1 MITGLALDT
10 GAAAGRADQRLA
22 VPVGRDEDQRFRG
35 TIFLDP
41 ATSHGPPFWRG
52 TPAPSSGQPARLSPI
67 YGPGVARQFAPL
79 FPTPGP
85 PVHWVQFPLPGV
97 IMIATRWIAALA
109 AGVSLAGCG
118 AGPPPAGPAPQ
129 EIPALEAESQQH
141 PGDAE
146 RMTRL
151 GVAYFEAGQFERAR
165 DVLRSSL
172 VINARQYSTH
182 VYLGLAYEE
191 LAAFDSAR
199 AGFVAARE
207 LASDSRQRDEI
218 DGHLNLLTRRE
229 LQFAAKQ
236 AIAQE
241 STLSTAPPRPNTVAV
256 FPFRYSGSNPDLQPL
271 GRGLTHLMITDLAKV
286 GRLTLLEREQVQALV
301 DELALSEDGRVNP
314 ATGARSG
321 RLLRASEVVQG
332 SVQEGANQNQIQL
345 DAAVVSATNAS
356 VLATGQA
363 ADQLQQLFS
372 LQKAVLF
379 RLLEQLQ
386 IPLSPAE
393 RRALS
398 ERPTADLQAF
408 LAFSRGLE
416 AEDRGDFEAAQAEYR
431 SALARDPNF
440 RAASQR
446 ASTVQLSVGAATIPP
461 PVLAGYAPRTDG
473 TGGTQPRSGGTGGV
487 VVVSG
492 RGPILN
498 SGVLNTIPSIGS
510 TLTNRISTQIGP
522 VTQQPGTRAPL
533 PEATGSDN
541 AGSPGV
547 LVGTVVI
554 IITRP

>member
-1 MITGLALDT
+1 MTTIRWFAA
-10 GAAAGRADQRLA
+10 AAAG
-22 VPVGRDEDQRFRG
+22 
-35 TIFLDP
+35 
-41 ATSHGPPFWRG
+41 
-52 TPAPSSGQPARLSPI
+52 
-67 YGPGVARQFAPL
+67 
-79 FPTPGP
+79 
-85 PVHWVQFPLPGV
+85 
-97 IMIATRWIAALA
+97 MALA
-109 AGVSLAGCG
+109 ACAG
-118 AGPPPAGPAPQ
+118 GPPPAGPAPQ
-129 EIPALEAESQQH
+129 DLPALEAASQEH

-146 RMTRL
+146 RMTQL
-151 GVAYFEAGQFERAR
+151 GVGYFEAGQFERAR

-172 VINARQYSTH
+172 VISPRQYSTY
-182 VYLGLAYEE
+182 VYLGLTYEQ
-191 LAAFDSAR
+191 LAVFDSAR
-199 AGFVAARE
+199 AEFVAAKG
-207 LASDSRQRDEI
+207 LARDDRQRDEI

-229 LQFAAKQ
+229 LQQAAKQ

-241 STLSTAPPRPNTVAV
+241 ATLSQETPRPNTVAV
-256 FPFRYSGSNPDLQPL
+256 FPFRYAGTNPDLAPL

-301 DELALSEDGRVNP
+301 DELALSEGGRVDP

-372 LQKAVLF
+372 IQKAVLF
-379 RLLEQLQ
+379 RLLEQMQ

-416 AEDRGDFEAAQAEYR
+416 AEDRGDFEAAQTEYR
-431 SALARDPNF
+431 AALARDPNF

-446 ASTVQLSVGAATIPP
+446 ASAVQLSATAATVLPT
-461 PVLAGYAPRTDG
+461 VLAGYAPRA
-473 TGGTQPRSGGTGGV
+473 GGPGGAQPSAGGTGGV
-487 VVVSG
+487 VAVSR
-492 RGPILN
+492 RGPTLN

-510 TLTNRISTQIGP
+510 TLTNRISTQTGP

-541 AGSPGV
+541 AGSPGA
-547 LVGTVVI
+547 LFGTVVI

>member
-1 MITGLALDT
+1 MVTLT
-10 GAAAGRADQRLA
+10 AG
-22 VPVGRDEDQRFRG
+22 
-35 TIFLDP
+35 
-41 ATSHGPPFWRG
+41 
-52 TPAPSSGQPARLSPI
+52 
-67 YGPGVARQFAPL
+67 
-79 FPTPGP
+79 
-85 PVHWVQFPLPGV
+85 
-97 IMIATRWIAALA
+97 IA
-109 AGVSLAGCG
+109 LAGCAG
-118 AGPPPAGPAPQ
+118 GPPPAGPAPQ
-129 EIPALEAESQQH
+129 DIPGLEAESQQH
-141 PGDAE
+141 PGDAQ

-172 VINARQYSTH
+172 VITPGQYSTH
-182 VYLGLAYEE
+182 VYLGLTYEQ

-199 AGFVAARE
+199 AEFVAARG
-207 LASDSRQRDEI
+207 LARDSRQRDEI
-218 DGHLNLLTRRE
+218 DGHINLLTRRE

-241 STLSTAPPRPNTVAV
+241 ATLSQEQPKPNTVAV
-256 FPFRYSGSNPDLQPL
+256 FPFRYAGSNPDLQPL
-271 GRGLTHLMITDLAKV
+271 GRGMTHLMITDLAKV
-286 GRLTLLEREQVQALV
+286 TRLTLLEREQVQALV
-301 DELALSEDGRVNP
+301 DELALSEGGRVDP

-332 SVQEGANQNQIQL
+332 SLQEGANQNQIQV
-345 DAAVVSATNAS
+345 DATVVSATNAS
-356 VLATGQA
+356 VLASGQA
-363 ADQLQQLFS
+363 ADQLQQLFTI
-372 LQKAVLF
+372 QKAVLF

-416 AEDRGDFEAAQAEYR
+416 AEDRGDFSAAQVEYR

-446 ASTVQLSVGAATIPP
+446 AGAVQLSVNAATIPP
-461 PVLAGYAPRTDG
+461 PVLAGYAPRTGDM
-473 TGGTQPRSGGTGGV
+473 GGTQPPSGGAGGV

-492 RGPILN
+492 RAPILN

-510 TLTNRISTQIGP
+510 TLTNRISTQTGP

-541 AGSPGV
+541 AGSPGG
-547 LVGTVVI
+547 LIGTVVI